1 MFKIISSKCLRQT
14 LVQVFYRN
22 VEVTESIPRFSWK
35 SLQFRVNEV

>member
-1 MFKIISSKCLRQT
+1 MVKIISNKCLRQT

-22 VEVTESIPRFSWK
+22 VKVTKSIPRFSWK